1 MQIVDSPPA
10 SQLIM
15 KLLLLSALLA
25 ATATTALYFGTNS
38 KAGNLHGEFQCLA
51 QSIDVGAVH
60 GGQTLQQFVP
70 VVNKSSRRVVIN
82 QQLEACGCNKATMV
96 GSVIIQPEELSQL
109 QVWLSIPEQMGD
121 FQQAIQFHTSDK
133 KNPRFEVLF
142 HGTVVSIP
150 EKTTPKSKLD
160 SGASVLSQ

>member
-15 KLLLLSALLA
+15 KLLLLCALMA

-38 KAGNLHGEFQCLA
+38 QAGNLHGEFQCLA
-51 QSIDVGAVH
+51 QSIDVGAVR

-70 VVNKSSRRVVIN
+70 VVNKSNRRVVIN
-82 QQLEACGCNKATMV
+82 QQLEACGCNKAPME
-96 GSVIIQPEELSQL
+96 GSVIIQPEELRQL

-142 HGTVVSIP
+142 RGTVVSIP

-160 SGASVLSQ
+160 FGASVLNQ